1 MKGTTN
7 YTNLAKCSAF
17 DEVND
22 FAACAANEYELLRY
36 ACKDVNRLPSIRGN
50 SDVYVPNSESKFV
63 SFV

>member
-7 YTNLAKCSAF
+7 CTNLTKCSAF

-22 FAACAANEYELLRY
+22 FAACAANEYELLRCV
-36 ACKDVNRLPSIRGN
+36 CKNANRVLSIREN
-50 SDVYVPNSESKFV
+50 SDIYVLNSESKFV